1 MSSLDNNLAVVSL
14 SEVKEALQESSN
26 TYDAELNGFINRASA
41 IIENYCQRKFISQVY
56 TNEEYGGDGT
66 YRLNLRNFPVTTLSS
81 LQWNTSSDFAN
92 PDWETIDT
100 SDYDLERVNQRDAG
114 IIFLAS
120 GFVKGIN
127 NYRVTYTAGYALADM
142 PHDIRAAAIELVA
155 YSFRKRKATPGMRSE
170 TLGKYSYT
178 AEPVTGHGIIKLLG
192 LEELL
197 APYRS
202 IPI

>member
-1 MSSLDNNLAVVSL
+1 MSSLDNTVAVISL
-14 SEVKEALQESSN
+14 NEVKEAIQESSN

-41 IIENYCQRKFISQVY
+41 IIENYCQRKFIQQTY
-56 TNEEYGGDGT
+56 TNEEYGGNGQ
-66 YRLNLRNFPVTTLSS
+66 YRLKLRNWPVTALST

-92 PDWETIDT
+92 PDWETLDT
-100 SDYDLERVNQRDAG
+100 SDYDLERVNQNDAG
-114 IIFLAS
+114 LIFLAS

-127 NYRVTYTAGYALADM
+127 NYRVTYTAGYAIDSM

-155 YSFRKRKATPGMRSE
+155 YMFRKRKATPGMRSE

-192 LEELL
+192 LDELL